1 MSEHTRRNK
10 IRNEDIHGKVG
21 VRGGQVEGSKL
32 RWFGHVKRRSVDA
45 QVRKCERLTIA
56 GIRRGRYRMKRYW
69 GW

>member
-32 RWFGHVKRRSVDA
+32 RWFGHVKRRCVDA
-45 QVRKCERLTIA
+45 PVRRCEMLA
-56 GIRRGRYRMKRYW
+56 VESLRRGRGVGPK
-69 GW
+69 